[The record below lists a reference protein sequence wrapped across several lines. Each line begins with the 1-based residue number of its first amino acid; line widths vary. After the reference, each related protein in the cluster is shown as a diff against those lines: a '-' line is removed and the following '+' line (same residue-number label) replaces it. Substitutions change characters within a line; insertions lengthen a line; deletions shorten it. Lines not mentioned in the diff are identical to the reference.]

1 MFPDMTLLTHE
12 INEFK
17 PKDKC
22 YGLFGGMSW
31 SGGGV
36 KTLAKYAEEGKWNL
50 VAGSVEVKGA
60 PIREEDWDKLYNLGK
75 AVAEAVKG

>member
-1 MFPDMTLLTHE
+1 M
-12 INEFK
+12 
-17 PKDKC
+17 C
-22 YGLFGGMSW
+22 W

-50 VAGSVEVKGA
+50 VAESIEVKGA

-75 AVAEAVKG
+75 TVADAVKA